1 MFEAAMLTALLWTS
15 AAVAQAAGGSQAPM
29 TTPPVPSATEMT
41 IASERLTASDGS
53 IYVDQRCGLL
63 PDPAAPAAGKKPRV
77 RRDPA
82 ICHLEST
89 NRSSHREEAVVGTE
103 MLRREVEVDEQEYV
117 LQNVTMKPVAF
128 VVEQPVAKG
137 WTVDSDPQPTEMQ
150 GATAIFR
157 VHAEPG
163 EIVRLHVGVRRTTEL
178 KPKPIH

>member
-1 MFEAAMLTALLWTS
+1 
-15 AAVAQAAGGSQAPM
+15 
-29 TTPPVPSATEMT
+29 
-41 IASERLTASDGS
+41 
-53 IYVDQRCGLL
+53 
-63 PDPAAPAAGKKPRV
+63 
-77 RRDPA
+77 
-82 ICHLEST
+82 
-89 NRSSHREEAVVGTE
+89 